1 MKIKIN
7 DKIYILSII
16 LLIATNCAPITSDMQ
31 SAKTAGQGGIE
42 ITMNVGSL
50 EMDSDDEM
58 VETEGSVQDNLGG
71 SFAYG
76 ITDNIDVRARFEN
89 IEIPSIEGAEGEM
102 PSYSLMSFGI
112 KYGILEDRLAF
123 YLPYSSY
130 NTDEEGA
137 DPANLI
143 APTLLYTATMGD
155 AFELTPSVKYLVPL
169 GDIAED
175 NDPGLAYNLGF
186 GYQLFGKFTLRGEW
200 GQYIPGGDDG
210 TTFSQTSFG
219 LTYKLK

>member
-1 MKIKIN
+1 MKN
-7 DKIYILSII
+7 NYKIYILSIM
-16 LLIATNCAPITSDMQ
+16 LLISMNCAPITSDMQ

-42 ITMNVGSL
+42 MTMNVGSL

-58 VETEGSVQDNLGG
+58 VESEGSVQDNFGV

-76 ITDNIDVRARFEN
+76 ITDKIDVRARLES
-89 IEIPSIEGAEGEM
+89 IEVPSIEGEEVEM

-130 NTDEEGA
+130 NTDEEGI

-143 APTLLYTATMGD
+143 APTRLYTTTLGD
-155 AFELTPSVKYLVPL
+155 AFELTPSLKYLVPL

-200 GQYIPGGDDG
+200 GQYIPGGDG
-210 TTFSQTSFG
+210 ETIFSQTSLG

>member
-1 MKIKIN
+1 MKN
-7 DKIYILSII
+7 NYKIYMLNMI
-16 LLIATNCAPITSDMQ
+16 LLISMNCAPITSDMM

-50 EMDSDDEM
+50 AMDDEM

-76 ITDNIDVRARFEN
+76 ITDNIDVRARFES
-89 IEIPSIEGAEGEM
+89 IEIASSEEDDVEM
-102 PSYSLMSFGI
+102 SSSYSLMSFGI

-143 APTLLYTATMGD
+143 APTLLYTATVGE

-186 GYQLFGKFTLRGEW
+186 GYQLLGKFTLRGEW
-200 GQYIPGGDDG
+200 GQYIPGGDG
-210 TTFSQTSFG
+210 ETTFSQTSFG

>member
-1 MKIKIN
+1 MKN
-7 DKIYILSII
+7 NYKIYILII
-16 LLIATNCAPITSDMQ
+16 MLLISMNCAPITSDMQ

-42 ITMNVGSL
+42 MTMNVGSL

-58 VETEGSVQDNLGG
+58 VESEGSVQDNFGI

-76 ITDNIDVRARFEN
+76 ITDNIDVRARFES
-89 IEIPSIEGAEGEM
+89 IEIPSVEGEEVEM

-112 KYGILEDRLAF
+112 KYGIIEDRLAF

-130 NTDEEGA
+130 NTDEAGT

-143 APTLLYTATMGD
+143 APTLLYTTTVGN
-155 AFELTPSVKYLVPL
+155 AFELTPSVKYLLPL

-200 GQYIPGGDDG
+200 GQYIPGGDG
-210 TTFSQTSFG
+210 ETIFSQTSLG

>member
-1 MKIKIN
+1 MKN
-7 DKIYILSII
+7 NYKIYILSIM
-16 LLIATNCAPITSDMQ
+16 LLISMNCAPITSDMQ

-42 ITMNVGSL
+42 MTMNVGSL

-58 VETEGSVQDNLGG
+58 VESEGSVQDNFGI

-76 ITDNIDVRARFEN
+76 ITDNIDLRARFES
-89 IEIPSIEGAEGEM
+89 IEIPSVEGEEVEM

-112 KYGILEDRLAF
+112 KYGIIEDRLAF

-130 NTDEEGA
+130 STDEEGI

-143 APTLLYTATMGD
+143 APALLYTATVGD
-155 AFELTPSVKYLVPL
+155 AFELTPSLKYLVPL

-200 GQYIPGGDDG
+200 GQYIPGGDG
-210 TTFSQTSFG
+210 ETIFSQTSLG